1 MTKTNISQK
10 LRLKNIGKIRNNFIE
25 EISKN

>member
-10 LRLKNIGKIRNNFIE
+10 LRLKNIGEIRNNFIE
-25 EISKN
+25 EISKS

>member
-10 LRLKNIGKIRNNFIE
+10 LRLKNIGEIRNNFIE